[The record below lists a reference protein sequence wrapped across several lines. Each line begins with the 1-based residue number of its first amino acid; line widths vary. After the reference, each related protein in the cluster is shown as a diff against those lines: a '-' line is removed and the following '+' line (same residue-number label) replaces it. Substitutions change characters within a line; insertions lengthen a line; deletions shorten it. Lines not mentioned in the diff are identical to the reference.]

1 MKPFFSIIMPT
12 YNRGYIIKRAIDS
25 ILSQTFK
32 NFEIVVVDDNSS
44 DNTKEVID
52 NIKDKRVKYFKN
64 PKNLGQIKNMRKG
77 VSLSKGEWLLFLSDD
92 DYFDNIDNLQLAFN
106 LITKNPQLETIFI
119 EHRIDNGFLKSDNIP
134 KDIPEIIEG
143 IEFLKKYYWEIL
155 NIVIKKEK
163 FINLDLYN
171 GESYFSEMEALDLIC
186 MSSKEVGYLKNFIVT
201 FEIGE
206 ENLNK
211 FKTSIYDFTISINY
225 LKKPFLYGYNN
236 KILTFEELKELYKK
250 RFEKYHLGIVNSI
263 VGELYGDILKKIN
276 SFYIDN
282 IFDKEIDK
290 FLETF
295 AYTLSNLYQKNIDK
309 ELINYKNHLQ
319 EIKNNKERF
328 LNSKKIIIYGTG
340 AMGKSIFN
348 QYSDKIVGFIDDFKE
363 DSFMGKAIIK
373 KEELKNYD
381 YDIIVLATNNFSFIK
396 KMKQNLPLDKV
407 ITIF

>member
-1 MKPFFSIIMPT
+1 
-12 YNRGYIIKRAIDS
+12 
-25 ILSQTFK
+25 
-32 NFEIVVVDDNSS
+32 
-44 DNTKEVID
+44 
-52 NIKDKRVKYFKN
+52 
-64 PKNLGQIKNMRKG
+64 
-77 VSLSKGEWLLFLSDD
+77 
-92 DYFDNIDNLQLAFN
+92 
-106 LITKNPQLETIFI
+106 
-119 EHRIDNGFLKSDNIP
+119 
-134 KDIPEIIEG
+134 
-143 IEFLKKYYWEIL
+143 
-155 NIVIKKEK
+155 
-163 FINLDLYN
+163 
-171 GESYFSEMEALDLIC
+171 
-186 MSSKEVGYLKNFIVT
+186 
-201 FEIGE
+201 
-206 ENLNK
+206 
-211 FKTSIYDFTISINY
+211 
-225 LKKPFLYGYNN
+225 
-236 KILTFEELKELYKK
+236 LYKK